1 MYCIINCNDFFFHWS
16 WQLHVFSFLCVK
28 TIFAYTCHIKLK
40 CTHSRLC
47 HIHVHA
53 FWLKSLIFFSLPYI
67 YSVFYEVA
75 KVPALPE
82 EALTSWGHVLITLW
96 RTETNCSWVPAEHD
110 LWYLWKAQHSLN
122 WLCILKPQKIYKA
135 PLKLRISFH
144 DKYRELCNAGF

>member
-1 MYCIINCNDFFFHWS
+1 MIFFSTEVDNYMYFLFCVWKPF
-16 WQLHVFSFLCVK
+16 LHIQC
-28 TIFAYTCHIKLK
+28 TCHIKLK

-47 HIHVHA
+47 HIHGHA
-53 FWLKSLIFFSLPYI
+53 FWLKILIFFSLPYI

-96 RTETNCSWVPAEHD
+96 RTETNRSWVPAEHD

-122 WLCILKPQKIYKA
+122 WLCILKPQIYKA

>member
-1 MYCIINCNDFFFHWS
+1 MIFFSIEVDNYMYFLFCVWKPF
-16 WQLHVFSFLCVK
+16 LHIQC
-28 TIFAYTCHIKLK
+28 TCHIKLK

-47 HIHVHA
+47 HIHGHA
-53 FWLKSLIFFSLPYI
+53 FWLKILIFFSLPYI

-96 RTETNCSWVPAEHD
+96 RTETNRSWVPAEHD
-110 LWYLWKAQHSLN
+110 LWYSWKAQHSLN